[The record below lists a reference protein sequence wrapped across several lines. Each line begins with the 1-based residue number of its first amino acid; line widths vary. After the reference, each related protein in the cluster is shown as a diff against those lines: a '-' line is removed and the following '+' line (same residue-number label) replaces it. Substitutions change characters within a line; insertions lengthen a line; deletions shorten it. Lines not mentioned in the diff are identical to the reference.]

1 MIQSSKSLKFKLT
14 SGFIV
19 VAMITLVVG
28 GVGLWSVNRLD
39 GHITEVGEVRLPSVE
54 SVLKA
59 EAQMEVL
66 VRSLRGLMIPD
77 MSDEDRNRQ
86 YTNFA
91 EARSNYRE
99 ALAVYEPLPQTPE
112 EAIEWQAAQRLI
124 PQWVR
129 VNDEVLRL
137 HREFDQ
143 LGIHNPVL
151 LLAQLQQFRGDHL
164 DVESNVGNLIINGR
178 HFEGGDNHNLC
189 NFGRWLNSFHSNNPE
204 IRRILGAMR
213 EPHQQFH
220 EALPNIRLAINANR
234 KQEAQNIFNN
244 IMQPAAR
251 QTFDSFEQLIQLS
264 QQAVNIRAQAVQLTM
279 NESRQ
284 LTEELFTHMENI
296 VHICSQVA
304 AAEVKEAH
312 SSAAFTS
319 ILSIIGMILGFA
331 LALIIGTYL
340 AITISKS
347 LEHIIAGLTEGSEQV
362 SSASGQVSSASQQ
375 LAEGA
380 NEQASSLEEISS
392 TLEEMAS
399 MTQQNASNAQ
409 QASGMSS
416 EAEKFV
422 ADCKNAME
430 RMQKSIGEIKT
441 SSNETAKIIKD
452 IDEIALQT
460 NLLALNAAV
469 EAARAGEAGK
479 GFAVVAEEV
488 RNLAQRSAEA
498 AKDTANLIIESQKN
512 SEEGVDV
519 VNLVAGILEKIV
531 ATTNK
536 VTTLIAEVSAAST
549 EQAQGI
555 GQVNTAVSQMD
566 KVTQGNAANAEES
579 ASASEELN
587 AQASSLNNMVEDLV
601 ALVRGS
607 NGSGQSYKTL
617 THITKPK
624 GMHATP
630 LKFAK
635 PIKTGSHIKPKI
647 ASKIPFDDQ
656 DLQQF

>member
-1 MIQSSKSLKFKLT
+1 
-14 SGFIV
+14 
-19 VAMITLVVG
+19 
-28 GVGLWSVNRLD
+28 
-39 GHITEVGEVRLPSVE
+39 
-54 SVLKA
+54 
-59 EAQMEVL
+59 
-66 VRSLRGLMIPD
+66 
-77 MSDEDRNRQ
+77 
-86 YTNFA
+86 
-91 EARSNYRE
+91 
-99 ALAVYEPLPQTPE
+99 
-112 EAIEWQAAQRLI
+112 
-124 PQWVR
+124 
-129 VNDEVLRL
+129 LRL

-164 DVESNVGNLIINGR
+164 QVESRVSNLLMNNQS
-178 HFEGGDNHNLC
+178 FEGGDNHNLC
-189 NFGRWLNSFHSNNPE
+189 NFGRWLGTFQSSNPD
-204 IRRILGAMR
+204 IRRIINAMR
-213 EPHQQFH
+213 EPHQRFH
-220 EALPNIRLAINANR
+220 ESLPNIRQAISSNR
-234 KQEAQNIFNN
+234 KQEAQNIFNVV
-244 IMQPAAR
+244 MQPAA
-251 QTFDSFEQLIQLS
+251 QETFQYFDQLIQLS
-264 QQAVNIRAQAVQLTM
+264 QQAVDLRNRATLLTM
-279 NESRQ
+279 GESRSITEQ
-284 LTEELFTHMENI
+284 LFIHMDNI
-296 VHICSQVA
+296 VRICSQVA
-304 AAEVKEAH
+304 AAEVQNAH
-312 SSAAFTS
+312 SAASFAS
-319 ILSIIGMILGFA
+319 VLSIIGMILGFA
-331 LALIIGTYL
+331 LALILGTYL

-347 LEHIIAGLTEGSEQV
+347 LENIIAGLTEGAEQV

-409 QASGMSS
+409 QASGISS

-422 ADCKNAME
+422 AECKHAMD
-430 RMQKSIGEIKT
+430 RMQKSIREIKT
-441 SSNETAKIIKD
+441 SSDETAKIIKD

-498 AKDTANLIIESQKN
+498 AKDTANLIVDSQKN
-512 SEEGVDV
+512 SEEGVGV

-555 GQVNTAVSQMD
+555 SQVNIAVSQMD

-587 AQASSLNNMVEDLV
+587 AQAASLNDMVEDLV
-601 ALVRGS
+601 SLVRGS
-607 NGSGQSYKTL
+607 DGSMQRVAKL
-617 THITKPK
+617 THVTKPK
-624 GMHATP
+624 PKFVTTQKSNKP
-630 LKFAK
+630 LQV
-635 PIKTGSHIKPKI
+635 KTSVKPKVS
-647 ASKIPFDDQ
+647 SKIAFDDR